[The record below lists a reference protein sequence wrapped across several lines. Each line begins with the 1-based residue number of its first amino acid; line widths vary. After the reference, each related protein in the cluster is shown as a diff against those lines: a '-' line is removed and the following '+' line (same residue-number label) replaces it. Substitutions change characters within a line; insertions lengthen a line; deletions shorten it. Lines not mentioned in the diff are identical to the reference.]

1 MKKKFLWGLGILIL
15 CIIHTFLFVTVNQ
28 NAKKL
33 QLETDLVKI
42 QKMTE
47 THRKTANTYKT
58 NTYKTIDASNIKS
71 PDEQNF
77 TWVRQ
82 GNHWQKVPVPNLSDR

>member
-1 MKKKFLWGLGILIL
+1 MKKKCLWGLGILIL
-15 CIIHTFLFVTVNQ
+15 CVIHTFLFVSVSQ

-33 QLETDLVKI
+33 QLKTDLVKI

-47 THRKTANTYKT
+47 KHHKTANTS
-58 NTYKTIDASNIKS
+58 KTIDASNTKS
-71 PDEQNF
+71 PDEQRF

-82 GNHWQKVPVPNLSDR
+82 GNHWHKVPVPNLSDR